1 MCQFRYSRCY
11 TKWRTCVFDN
21 YRIQYINS
29 YVEKQKKV
37 FSSENLYETIWDEQ
51 YFYTANNTI
60 MVHIR
65 NLRKKLEKDQKNPQY
80 IKTAWGK
87 GYYID

>member
-1 MCQFRYSRCY
+1 MKLFGMSSI
-11 TKWRTCVFDN
+11 F
-21 YRIQYINS
+21 IQ
-29 YVEKQKKV
+29 Q
-37 FSSENLYETIWDEQ
+37 
-51 YFYTANNTI
+51 I